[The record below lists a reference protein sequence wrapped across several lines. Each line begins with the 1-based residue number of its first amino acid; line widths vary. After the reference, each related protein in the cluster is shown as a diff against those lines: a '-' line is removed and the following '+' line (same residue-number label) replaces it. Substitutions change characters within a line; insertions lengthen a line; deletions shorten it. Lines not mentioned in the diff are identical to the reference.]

1 MTIMVLK
8 MVVIRLNVKDIWKG
22 EIQLEKIYT
31 LKKFVDLCNKCDY
44 GEYISKGDK
53 GAWQL
58 ANDIIALMKDENAV
72 IEDEDNKNFY
82 NHIREKNAV
91 DKYVFSQDENIVA
104 KVNVFEPFVNDKGV
118 LKLNQ
123 KWHTLISFLAYLDYM
138 NYAKYDKNSIDKI
151 IVRKKDENEGVSSVS
166 IEFADKKRR
175 AYKSIGMCDWISHA
189 IEESK

>member
-1 MTIMVLK
+1 
-8 MVVIRLNVKDIWKG
+8 MVVIKLNVKDIWKG

-31 LKKFVDLCNKCDY
+31 LKEFVDLCNKCDY

-53 GAWQL
+53 DALQL

-91 DKYVFSQDENIVA
+91 DEYVFSQDENIVA
-104 KVNVFEPFVNDKGV
+104 KVNVFEPFVKVNGKDV
-118 LKLNQ
+118 LNQ

-138 NYAKYDKNSIDKI
+138 NYAKYDKNSINKI
-151 IVRKKDENEGVSSVS
+151 IVWEKDDNKGVS

-175 AYKSIGMCDWISHA
+175 SFKSVGMCDWIFHA
-189 IEESK
+189 VEESK

>member
-1 MTIMVLK
+1 
-8 MVVIRLNVKDIWKG
+8 MVVIKLNVKDIWKG

-31 LKKFVDLCNKCDY
+31 LKDFVDLCNKCDY

-53 GAWQL
+53 DALQL

-72 IEDEDNKNFY
+72 IKDENNKNFY

-104 KVNVFEPFVNDKGV
+104 KVNVFEPFVNVNGKDV
-118 LKLNQ
+118 LNQ

-138 NYAKYDKNSIDKI
+138 NYAKYDKNSINKI
-151 IVRKKDENEGVSSVS
+151 IVVEKNDNEGVSRVS
-166 IEFADKKRR
+166 IEFADKKCRCFT
-175 AYKSIGMCDWISHA
+175 SVGMCDWIFHA
-189 IEESK
+189 VGFFTQ